1 LFLFVFVIV
10 CFLFSVVIVVFSF
23 SLLFFSG
30 KNNKMEKFTPQKEQ
44 KVVLTARDL
53 INMDISK
60 VSDLKFK
67 TMNIKILAKK
77 A

>member
-1 LFLFVFVIV
+1 
-10 CFLFSVVIVVFSF
+10 
-23 SLLFFSG
+23 
-30 KNNKMEKFTPQKEQ
+30 MEKFTPQKEQ

-60 VSDLKFK
+60 MSDLKFK